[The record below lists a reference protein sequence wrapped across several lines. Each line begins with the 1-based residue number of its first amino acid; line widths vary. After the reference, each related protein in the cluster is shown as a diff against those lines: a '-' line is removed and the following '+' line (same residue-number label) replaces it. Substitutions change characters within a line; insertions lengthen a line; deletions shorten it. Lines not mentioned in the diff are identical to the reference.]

1 MIVMKFV
8 FEYGMGE
15 TDDRIE
21 VVVSDA
27 LIARAQD
34 VGYDLVSVETI
45 AKAMIDRFF
54 HRVTKIDVW
63 HRSEWTTK

>member
-1 MIVMKFV
+1 MNFS
-8 FEYGMGE
+8 FEYDSGE
-15 TDDRIE
+15 QTETIKIT
-21 VVVSDA
+21 VSDT

-54 HRVTKIDVW
+54 HRVTQTDFW
-63 HRSEWTTK
+63 HHQ

>member
-1 MIVMKFV
+1 MKFS
-8 FEYGMGE
+8 FEYDIGNTE
-15 TDDRIE
+15 EHID

-54 HRVTKIDVW
+54 HRVTMTDFW
-63 HRSEWTTK
+63 HRAELPTK